1 MRDKKEARQSFYRTC
16 KIISHKLIWINILLL
31 GYHKMTLNQF
41 VKKKLKVVTLF
52 IVIDITLNMTVV
64 VKLQYQNQT
73 EVKKT
78 ISNN

>member
-41 VKKKLKVVTLF
+41 VKKKIESGNSVYSDRYYIKHDSSGKTPVSKP
-52 IVIDITLNMTVV
+52 NGS
-64 VKLQYQNQT
+64 
-73 EVKKT
+73 KKD
-78 ISNN
+78 NLE

>member
-41 VKKKLKVVTLF
+41 VKKIESGNSVYSDRYYIKHDSSGKTPVSKP
-52 IVIDITLNMTVV
+52 NGS
-64 VKLQYQNQT
+64 
-73 EVKKT
+73 KKD
-78 ISNN
+78 NLE